1 MYILL
6 LESIEGHNKYDIIRK
21 NEWTKRYIGKIKCK
35 VGDYQYL
42 VRLRE
47 RLIKKT
53 KKKMKEV

>member
-6 LESIEGHNKYDIIRK
+6 LEKIDGHNKYDIVRK
-21 NEWTKRYIGKIKCK
+21 NEWTKRYIDNVKCK
-35 VGDYQYL
+35 VGDYDYL

-53 KKKMKEV
+53 TKKIKEV